1 MKKRLVR
8 IIAVILCLVMCL
20 GLTGCSKSLSAM
32 LTVRKTYKAIAELQS
47 MSFDLKT
54 TANGTSNGEPVK
66 VTVKA
71 SCEWILD
78 PFTMKIDATA
88 SLGKMGRINLP
99 MYIAMEDNQ
108 LELYF
113 GYSIGSDEPVW
124 MSVDVESDGEAAQID
139 VASIIAMFEN
149 NTQPVSM
156 SDEQELEES
165 TVIPLTLELP
175 GKMLM
180 NAISGNG
187 PHKSKMDNIAIS
199 VNVDKE
205 THIPTTIS
213 ADLAPL
219 LKYLITESGFGFYPD
234 LEIESV
240 PTEITVT
247 GVNDVKSLTLPDMT
261 VNEATQ
267 TQSATETEEPAAT
280 ETPAATEIPE
290 ATETPK
296 ASETPEPTETPEEKA
311 G

>member
-1 MKKRLVR
+1 MR
-8 IIAVILCLVMCL
+8 IIAVVLCLVMCF

-32 LTVRKTYKAIAELQS
+32 LTVKKTYRAIAELQS
-47 MSFDLKT
+47 MSFDLKS
-54 TANGTSNGEPVK
+54 TANGTSNGEPIK
-66 VTVKA
+66 ATVKA

-88 SLGKMGRINLP
+88 SLGRMGRINLP
-99 MYIAMEDNQ
+99 MYIAMEGEQ

-113 GYSIGSDEPVW
+113 GYSLGGDEPVW
-124 MSVDVESDGEAAQID
+124 MAVDVESDGEAAQID

-156 SDEQELEES
+156 SDEEKLEES

-187 PHKSKMDNIAIS
+187 PHKSKMDNIPIS
-199 VNVDKE
+199 VNIDKE
-205 THIPTTIS
+205 THIPTRIS

-219 LKYLITESGFGFYPD
+219 LKYLIAESGFGFYPD
-234 LEIESV
+234 LKIDNV

-247 GVNDVKSLTLPDMT
+247 GVDNVKAITLPDMT
-261 VNEATQ
+261 VNGATV
-267 TQSATETEEPAAT
+267 TLPAAST
-280 ETPAATEIPE
+280 EKPVVV
-290 ATETPK
+290 ETPK
-296 ASETPEPTETPEEKA
+296 PSAVPEEKA
-311 G
+311 D

>member
-1 MKKRLVR
+1 MR
-8 IIAVILCLVMCL
+8 IIAVVLCLVMCF

-32 LTVRKTYKAIAELQS
+32 LTVKKTYRAIAELQS
-47 MSFDLKT
+47 MSFDLKS
-54 TANGTSNGEPVK
+54 TANGTSNGEPIK
-66 VTVKA
+66 ATVKA
-71 SCEWILD
+71 NCEWILD

-88 SLGKMGRINLP
+88 SLGRMGRINLP
-99 MYIAMEDNQ
+99 MYIAMEGEQ

-113 GYSIGSDEPVW
+113 GYSLGGDEPVW
-124 MSVDVESDGEAAQID
+124 MAVDVESDGEAAQID

-156 SDEQELEES
+156 SDEEKLEES

-187 PHKSKMDNIAIS
+187 PHKSKMDNISIS
-199 VNVDKE
+199 VIVDKE
-205 THIPTTIS
+205 TNIPTHIS

-234 LEIESV
+234 LKIQSV

-247 GVNDVKSLTLPDMT
+247 GTDNIKALTLPDMT
-261 VNEATQ
+261 VNGAAVTLP
-267 TQSATETEEPAAT
+267 AAETERPVVI
-280 ETPAATEIPE
+280 ETPDAA
-290 ATETPK
+290 A
-296 ASETPEPTETPEEKA
+296 APEEKTE
-311 G
+311 

>member
-8 IIAVILCLVMCL
+8 IIAVVLCLVMCF

-32 LTVRKTYKAIAELQS
+32 LIVKKTYRAIAELQS
-47 MSFDLKT
+47 MSFDLKS
-54 TANGTSNGEPVK
+54 TANGTSNGEPIK
-66 VTVKA
+66 ATVKA

-88 SLGKMGRINLP
+88 SLGRMGRINLP
-99 MYIAMEDNQ
+99 MYIAMEGEQ

-113 GYSIGSDEPVW
+113 GYSLGGDEPVW
-124 MSVDVESDGEAAQID
+124 MAVDVESDGEAAQID

-156 SDEQELEES
+156 SDEEKLEES

-187 PHKSKMDNIAIS
+187 PHKSKMDNIPIS
-199 VNVDKE
+199 VNIDKE
-205 THIPTTIS
+205 THIPTRIS

-219 LKYLITESGFGFYPD
+219 LKYLIAESGFGFYPN
-234 LEIESV
+234 LKLQSV
-240 PTEITVT
+240 PTELTVT
-247 GVNDVKSLTLPDMT
+247 GVNSVKAITLPDMT
-261 VNEATQ
+261 VNGAAVTL
-267 TQSATETEEPAAT
+267 PAAST
-280 ETPAATEIPE
+280 EKPVVV
-290 ATETPK
+290 ETL
-296 ASETPEPTETPEEKA
+296 EPSAVPEEKA
-311 G
+311 D

>member
-8 IIAVILCLVMCL
+8 IIAVVLCLVMCL

-32 LTVRKTYKAIAELQS
+32 LTVKKTYRAIAELQS
-47 MSFDLKT
+47 MSFDLKS

-66 VTVKA
+66 VRLKA

-88 SLGKMGRINLP
+88 SLGRMGRLNLP
-99 MYIAMEDNQ
+99 MYIAMEGEQ
-108 LELYF
+108 LVLYF
-113 GYSIGSDEPVW
+113 GYSLGGDEPIW
-124 MSVDVESDGEAAQID
+124 MALDVESDGESAQID
-139 VASIIAMFEN
+139 IASIIAMFEN

-156 SDEQELEES
+156 SDEEELEES

-187 PHKSKMDNIAIS
+187 PHKSKMDNITIS

-205 THIPTTIS
+205 THIPTSIS

-219 LKYLITESGFGFYPD
+219 LKYLIAESGFGFYPD
-234 LEIESV
+234 LKIDSI
-240 PTEITVT
+240 PTELTVT
-247 GVNDVKSLTLPDMT
+247 GVNDVKSITLPDMT
-261 VNEATQ
+261 LNGAAVTL
-267 TQSATETEEPAAT
+267 PAAET
-280 ETPAATEIPE
+280 DRPVVVETPAATDG
-290 ATETPK
+290 T
-296 ASETPEPTETPEEKA
+296 EEKA
-311 G
+311 E